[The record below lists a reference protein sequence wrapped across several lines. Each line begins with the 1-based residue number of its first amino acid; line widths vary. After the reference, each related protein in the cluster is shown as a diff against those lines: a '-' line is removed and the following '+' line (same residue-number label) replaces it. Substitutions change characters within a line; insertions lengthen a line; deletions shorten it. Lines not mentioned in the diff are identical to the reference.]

1 MFMKFMREVGW
12 KLLVLFA
19 ITLSIIV
26 VDTVME
32 LNKAQDKKIMQ
43 LENKV
48 IQQDIE
54 IDDLKQ
60 TNDQLN
66 GDLDLAGET
75 IEQLRNEIGE

>member
-1 MFMKFMREVGW
+1 MFFKFMREVGW

-32 LNKAQDKKIMQ
+32 LNKMQDKKIMK
-43 LENKV
+43 LETKV

-75 IEQLRNEIGE
+75 IEQYRNKLGE